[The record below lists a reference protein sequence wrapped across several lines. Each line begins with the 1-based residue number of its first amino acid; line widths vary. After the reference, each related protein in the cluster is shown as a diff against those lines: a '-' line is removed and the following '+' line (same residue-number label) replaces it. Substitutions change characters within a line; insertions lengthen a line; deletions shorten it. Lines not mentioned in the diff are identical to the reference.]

1 MTSLELARRLY
12 QEGTF
17 TKEAALDVLRA
28 RERLIKQA
36 LAAEAHKL
44 WANLGRLSKEAGW
57 LGRGTA
63 AAAKSGFFDKLRSG
77 GLTPRGEGGQ
87 WSDVGANLLKM
98 LGIAGLSAGV
108 TAGASALLRHR
119 QDRALQGDIDRSY
132 AKMFDEYEDLKRL
145 PPEQVQRH
153 FDVLARFAPSLAAN
167 PTVAGSFVTE
177 TTTRSLLDP
186 KTIQTLAET
195 QRRIDEM
202 HERRSPFGGHFDR
215 GLSLAGKA
223 LAPGARTPKD

>member
-1 MTSLELARRLY
+1 MNSLELARRLY
-12 QEGTF
+12 QEGTL

-28 RERLIKQA
+28 REQLIKQA
-36 LAAEAHKL
+36 LAAEAQKL
-44 WANLGRLSKEAGW
+44 WANLGMNKQAGW
-57 LGRGTA
+57 LGRGAA
-63 AAAKSGFFDKLRSG
+63 AAAKSGFFDKLRHG
-77 GLTPRGEGGQ
+77 GLTPRPDAAN

-119 QDRALQGDIDRSY
+119 QDRALKGDIERSY
-132 AKMFDEYEDLKRL
+132 QQMFDEYEDLKRL
-145 PPEQVQRH
+145 PQDQVQKH

-202 HERRSPFGGHFDR
+202 HERRSPLGGQFDR

-223 LAPGARTPKD
+223 LAPGARAPKD